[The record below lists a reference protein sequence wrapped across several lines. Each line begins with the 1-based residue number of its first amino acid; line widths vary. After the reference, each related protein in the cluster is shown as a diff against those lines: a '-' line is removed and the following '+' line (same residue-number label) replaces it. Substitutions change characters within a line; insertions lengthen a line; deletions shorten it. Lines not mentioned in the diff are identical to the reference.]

1 MVLLGVE
8 GGSIDAFFL
17 SCHPIAS
24 ISWFHLGILLCWNL
38 FFNFFQIFHFIQ
50 LERFHASI
58 GGSFMTFFFWFYSPP
73 NCNNFTVP
81 FGVHGCLLF
90 SHFPHLAQLQQFHG
104 SVRDFS
110 VDDFFFFPPFF
121 HSPFHPLATISMGIL
136 WKEKNKS

>member
-50 LERFHASI
+50 LEQFHASI
-58 GGSFMTFFFWFYSPP
+58 RGSFMTFFWVLFSTQLQQLHGSIWGPRMPFIFPFSHIWP
-73 NCNNFTVP
+73 NCNNFMDP
-81 FGVHGCLLF
+81 LRISPLMI
-90 SHFPHLAQLQQFHG
+90 
-104 SVRDFS
+104 
-110 VDDFFFFPPFF
+110 FFFPTFF